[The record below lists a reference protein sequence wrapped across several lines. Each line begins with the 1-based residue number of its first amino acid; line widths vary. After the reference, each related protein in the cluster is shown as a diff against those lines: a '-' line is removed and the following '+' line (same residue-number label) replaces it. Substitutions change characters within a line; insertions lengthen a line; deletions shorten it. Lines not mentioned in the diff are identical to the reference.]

1 MNQDIFKIL
10 KELKRIQPDPD
21 YSRQSRLLI
30 LGSKGLDTL
39 VKSPNLKQGWVAD
52 ILNGFYFT
60 TRLTRLAF
68 VTGMTLV
75 LILIAGSVYYI
86 NNQLNQNNLVVKA
99 SEMNASIQVKLNEI
113 RYLLENK
120 PTDLKSIL
128 TVQDLLEKAT
138 KELKEVSTLDLEGKD
153 LSESLEKIK
162 SAQEIFYQI
171 DTLLKAQN

>member
-1 MNQDIFKIL
+1 MNQDLFKIL
-10 KELKRIQPDPD
+10 KELKQIQPDPD

-30 LGSKGLDTL
+30 LNSKKEVDVLI
-39 VKSPNLKQGWVAD
+39 KSPVPKSGWFSDV
-52 ILNGFYFT
+52 LNNFYSVK
-60 TRLTRLAF
+60 LAF
-68 VTGMTLV
+68 VAGITLV
-75 LILIAGSVYYI
+75 LILITGSVYYI

-120 PTDLKSIL
+120 SINPL
-128 TVQDLLEKAT
+128 NILAIQTLLEKAA
-138 KELKEVSTLDLEGKD
+138 KELKEVSVLDSEGKD

-171 DTLLKAQN
+171 DILLKAQD

>member
-1 MNQDIFKIL
+1 MNQDISKIL
-10 KELKRIQPDPD
+10 KELKQIQPDSD

-30 LGSKGLDTL
+30 LNSKNEVDVLIKNP
-39 VKSPNLKQGWVAD
+39 VSRSGWFSD
-52 ILNGFYFT
+52 ILNNFYSVK
-60 TRLTRLAF
+60 LAF
-68 VTGMTLV
+68 ATGTALI

-120 PTDLKSIL
+120 SINPL
-128 TVQDLLEKAT
+128 NVLPIQILLEKAT
-138 KELKEVSTLDLEGKD
+138 KELKEVSVLDSEGKD

-162 SAQEIFYQI
+162 SAQDIFYQI
-171 DTLLKAQN
+171 DILLKAQD

>member
-1 MNQDIFKIL
+1 MSQDLFKIL

-30 LGSKGLDTL
+30 L
-39 VKSPNLKQGWVAD
+39 SPKRPDALIEGPELRQGWVTD
-52 ILNGFYFT
+52 ILNSFYSA
-60 TRLTRLAF
+60 RLAF
-68 VTGMTLV
+68 AAGIAVI
-75 LILIAGSVYYI
+75 LILAAGSVYYT

-113 RYLLENK
+113 KYLLENK
-120 PTDLKSIL
+120 SINPL
-128 TVQDLLEKAT
+128 NILAIQILLEKAN

-153 LSESLEKIK
+153 LDKSLEKIK

-171 DTLLKAQN
+171 DILLKPQN

>member
-1 MNQDIFKIL
+1 MNQDLFKIL
-10 KELKRIQPDPD
+10 KELKQIQSDPD

-30 LGSKGLDTL
+30 LNSKKEVDVLI
-39 VKSPNLKQGWVAD
+39 KSPVPKSGWFSDV
-52 ILNGFYFT
+52 LNNFYSVK
-60 TRLTRLAF
+60 LAF
-68 VTGMTLV
+68 VAGITLV
-75 LILIAGSVYYI
+75 LILITGSVYYI

-120 PTDLKSIL
+120 SINPL
-128 TVQDLLEKAT
+128 NILAIQTLLEKAT
-138 KELKEVSTLDLEGKD
+138 KELKEVSVLDSEGKD

-171 DTLLKAQN
+171 DTLLKQ